1 VPPEQRLVNELLRL
15 LQEVEDACNKDAER
29 LDGITPSPEWPTT
42 HPEITLEPWPTEL
55 TEGVELIYLG
65 AADLVLLA
73 ATRCGM
79 ADLVE
84 AARKAISAE
93 ERRRET
99 EARATETL
107 NAHVDALLKSDRAE
121 RKARELKRAL
131 GRASKEP
138 RTATAR
144 PA

>member
-1 VPPEQRLVNELLRL
+1 MPPEQRLVNELLRL

-29 LDGITPSPEWPTT
+29 LDGITPSPEMPTT
-42 HPEITLEPWPTEL
+42 HPEIFAGPRLTEL
-55 TEGVELIYLG
+55 TEGVELIYLS

-79 ADLVE
+79 TDLVE
-84 AARKAISAE
+84 AARKANSAG
-93 ERRRET
+93 ERRSEA
-99 EARATETL
+99 EARATEKL
-107 NAHVDALLKSDRAE
+107 SAHVDEMLKRDRAE
-121 RKARELKRAL
+121 RKARKLEKGL

-138 RTATAR
+138 RTATPR

>member
-1 VPPEQRLVNELLRL
+1 MPTELRLANELLRL
-15 LQEVEDACNKDAER
+15 LQAVEDACDRDAER
-29 LDGITPSPEWPTT
+29 LDGITPSPELPTT
-42 HPEITLEPWPTEL
+42 HPEIFLEPWPTEL

-73 ATRCGM
+73 AARCGM

-84 AARKAISAE
+84 AARKVKSAE
-93 ERRRET
+93 ERRS
-99 EARATETL
+99 EAESRATETL
-107 NAHVDALLKSDRAE
+107 NAHVDAMLKSERAE
-121 RKARELKRAL
+121 RKARKLKSAL

-138 RTATAR
+138 RTATPR